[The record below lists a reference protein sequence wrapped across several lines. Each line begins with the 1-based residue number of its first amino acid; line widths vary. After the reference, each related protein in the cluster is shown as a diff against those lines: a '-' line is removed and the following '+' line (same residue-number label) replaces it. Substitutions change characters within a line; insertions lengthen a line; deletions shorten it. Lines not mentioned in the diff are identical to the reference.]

1 MMGRILVKLI
11 SWVVYALVLIFLIW
25 LIVLPF
31 LPAGRVSLRSHLGR
45 SLLER
50 WQDFIRRPPKVSW
63 LSTQGNKIVNEEGRP
78 QVLRGVN
85 LSSLYWGYEGW
96 HPQAIKVAVRDWGAQ
111 IIRTRIYQEEFFKDK
126 EAFFKKLEEEII
138 KPAKRNGIY
147 VVFNPQIGEEE
158 VLPDEGTYEM
168 WQEVAKRYRD
178 EPVVLYD
185 LLTEPYDVEPQV
197 VRGAYTRLIE
207 TVREAHSRS
216 LIFVSGLGW
225 GRAINNYLT
234 DPFPYENIVYRTN
247 PYSKPGEF
255 KSLFGDLVTKYPVFI
270 GEFGPGGFP
279 PMTLEAVESLIGYAE
294 QLGLGW
300 TAWNFHAEG
309 CPCLL
314 SDWQTFAPSEY
325 GQLVKEAL
333 SRHPDDPDRGVR
345 EPVIKVAEPGEI
357 YRDSLENNFVD
368 VSWDSEVDLLNSD
381 LVSEGD
387 FALKVSYN
395 KQNAGLFLHCHYPL
409 DSTQFDRLEFQLH
422 WGEVDPFDLQV
433 ILNDQRLHE
442 LGRFKL
448 QAESA
453 PQTTSWFTVV
463 IPLEVFD
470 ESGSQ
475 VDGLMIMN
483 LSESPQGPI
492 YLDNIRFR

>member
-1 MMGRILVKLI
+1 MGRILVKLI
-11 SWVVYALVLIFLIW
+11 RLIVYTLVLVFLVW
-25 LIVLPF
+25 LVALPF
-31 LPAGRVSLRSHLGR
+31 LPAGRVDWHFQLGE

-50 WQDFIRRPPKVSW
+50 WQDLIKRSPKIGW
-63 LSTQGNKIVNEEGRP
+63 LSTRGNKIVNEEGRP

-85 LSSLYWGYEGW
+85 LSSLYWGDENW
-96 HPQAIKVAVRDWGAQ
+96 HPQAIKVAARDWGVQ
-111 IIRTRIYQEEFFKDK
+111 VIRTRIYQEEFFKDR

-138 KPAKRNGIY
+138 KPAERSGLY
-147 VVFNPQIGEEE
+147 VILNPQIGDKE

-168 WQEVAKRYRD
+168 WREVAKRYQD
-178 EPVVLYD
+178 EPAILYD
-185 LLTEPYDVEPQV
+185 LLTEPYDVEPPV
-197 VRGAYTRLIE
+197 VRDAYTQLIE
-207 TVREAHSRS
+207 TVRAVHPRS

-234 DPFPYENIVYRTN
+234 DPLPYENLVYRTN

-255 KSLFGDLVTKYPVFI
+255 KSLFGDLVTQYPVFI

-279 PMTLEAVESLIGYAE
+279 PMTLEAVKNLLGYAE

-314 SDWQTFAPSEY
+314 SDTQTFAPTEY
-325 GQLVKEAL
+325 GQAVREAL
-333 SRHPDDPDRGVR
+333 KKHLTDPDQGVR
-345 EPVIKVAEPGEI
+345 EPEIKIGEPGEI
-357 YRDSLENNFVD
+357 YRDSLENNFVE
-368 VSWDSEVDLLNSD
+368 VSWDSEVDLLS
-381 LVSEGD
+381 SEVVNEGN

-395 KQNAGLFLHCHYPL
+395 KQNAGLFLHRHYPI

-422 WGEVDPFDLQV
+422 WGGVNPFDLQV

-453 PQTTSWFTVV
+453 PQTTGWFTVV

-492 YLDNIRFR
+492 YFDNIRFR